1 MATKYLRSWLL
12 APGRSFPRAC
22 DRRRNSR
29 SRLHLVL
36 SGDNNPLAGR
46 ETLFDLRAAVDRFT
60 DGDLAHL
67 GLIVRI
73 HDECVEAVY
82 SMLNRIVGN
91 DAGIL
96 QGGYQEARRN
106 RLAWPQRVILVVA
119 EGLEAVGAADGIDLI
134 VHHRQAAFRQ
144 G

>member
-12 APGRSFPRAC
+12 APGRRFARAC

-60 DGDLAHL
+60 AGDLAHL

-73 HDECVEAVY
+73 HDDCVGAVC
-82 SMLNRIVGN
+82 SLLNPLLGN
-91 DAGIL
+91 DDGIL

-106 RLAWPQRVILVVA
+106 RLAWPQRVILVV
-119 EGLEAVGAADGIDLI
+119 EDGLEA
-134 VHHRQAAFRQ
+134 
-144 G
+144 